1 MAARVYWIEGPWKGR
16 LAIVPRPRGEDWLKD
31 EISDWHDAGID
42 IVVSFLMPDE
52 VAEFALEAED
62 ELCEAQ
68 GIRFISFAI
77 PDRGVPASQAA
88 AVLVEELEKAL
99 LDGKNVALHC
109 RQSVGRSALIAAL
122 LFVVAGEEP
131 HNAFKRISLVRGCKV
146 PDTAEQ
152 EHWVAGRVGGLSFLL

>member
-1 MAARVYWIEGPWKGR
+1 
-16 LAIVPRPRGEDWLKD
+16 
-31 EISDWHDAGID
+31 
-42 IVVSFLMPDE
+42 MPDE

-62 ELCEAQ
+62 ELCKAR

-77 PDRGVPASQAA
+77 PDRGVPTSKAVAALVQKLEQA
-88 AVLVEELEKAL
+88 LK
-99 LDGKNVALHC
+99 DGKNIALHC

-131 HNAFKRISLVRGCKV
+131 HHAFERISLVRGCKV